1 MPVTTTNAIKMNND
15 ILINWLSNYFFE
27 IYRLEKFAQ
36 KRVIPIAVRK

>member
-27 IYRLEKFAQ
+27 ILNYIDLRNLHKKE
-36 KRVIPIAVRK
+36 